1 MGHRESFEQRCVAKF
16 YPDYQN
22 QFIIFV
28 VISGDYSFLGIDSP
42 SKFL

>member
-22 QFIIFV
+22 QLIIFV
-28 VISGDYSFLGIDSP
+28 VISGDYSLLGIDPP